1 MKLSHRVKRHA
12 GGVGEVKNKAHSLCG
27 RAIILYVRK
36 GNNSVVRLFRW
47 SLFVPLFL
55 EFVCFPRLSTVG
67 SRSGMRVDVD
77 LLVTSAKNDDNNNN
91 YLFFFKKV

>member
-1 MKLSHRVKRHA
+1 M
-12 GGVGEVKNKAHSLCG
+12 KNKEHTLCG

-36 GNNSVVRLFRW
+36 GNNNVVRLFRW

-67 SRSGMRVDVD
+67 SRSGMRDDDD
-77 LLVTSAKNDDNNNN
+77 LVATSAKKDDNNNN
-91 YLFFFKKV
+91 YLFFLKKV